1 MKAKGMTYRKVKH
14 VPIGANSNRSMILRQ
29 RWTMACLAKDHK
41 ERVWLNIDE
50 TWLGMCDFRRMK
62 WQAPATT
69 NSVAAL
75 SMAPRVTML
84 LATDSLGNVWFTLS
98 QSNSNQATFGIFVR
112 QLLLKLDKERPGWRR
127 NTIVTLDGAR
137 YHKAADTYELLVNLD
152 IPVAML
158 GPYR

>member
-1 MKAKGMTYRKVKH
+1 
-14 VPIGANSNRSMILRQ
+14 
-29 RWTMACLAKDHK
+29 MACLAKDHK

-98 QSNSNQATFGIFVR
+98 QSNSN
-112 QLLLKLDKERPGWRR
+112 
-127 NTIVTLDGAR
+127 
-137 YHKAADTYELLVNLD
+137 
-152 IPVAML
+152 
-158 GPYR
+158 